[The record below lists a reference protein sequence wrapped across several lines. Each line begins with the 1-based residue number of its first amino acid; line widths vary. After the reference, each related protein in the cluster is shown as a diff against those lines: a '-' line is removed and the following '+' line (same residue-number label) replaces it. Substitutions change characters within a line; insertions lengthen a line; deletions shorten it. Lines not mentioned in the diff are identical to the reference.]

1 MAFDELLA
9 RRIHHE
15 LEQRSISYHDK
26 KMMGGLCFMINDKMC
41 IGIVKNELMCRID
54 PDEESNYLK
63 KKGVRPM
70 DFTGRPMKGYLFVH
84 PSVIDRDQDLA
95 YWIQACLEFNPKAK
109 ASKKKS

>member
-1 MAFDELLA
+1 
-9 RRIHHE
+9 
-15 LEQRSISYHDK
+15 
-26 KMMGGLCFMINDKMC
+26 
-41 IGIVKNELMCRID
+41 
-54 PDEESNYLK
+54 
-63 KKGVRPM
+63 M